1 MEFIM
6 VHSLLSS
13 FLLYLFYC
21 SSRSFCGVSRA
32 ELSEIVF
39 LSELL
44 VLFWLSGLRPLS
56 AVVFKVP
63 WEARRKTQGTLG

>member
-1 MEFIM
+1 MKDAHLRKMCHRKWKKVEFIM

-21 SSRSFCGVSRA
+21 SSRSFCVVSRA

-44 VLFWLSGLRPLS
+44 VFYFGFLGSGL
-56 AVVFKVP
+56 
-63 WEARRKTQGTLG
+63 